1 VSSSCEDTREVLP
14 ELALGI
20 ADGDDRARALAH
32 VASCDDCRRELE
44 SLANVAD
51 ELLLLAPER
60 EPPPGFE
67 SRVLTQLKRH
77 GAVRRGRPRWRRA
90 LVPIAAAAAAA
101 ALTAAILLN
110 AFDDDRRI
118 ASRYRATLAQ
128 ANGRYFTAAR
138 LLDRSGTRAGVV
150 FGYEGKTP
158 WVFVEVHGSRA
169 HAGYRAELVMRSG
182 RRVALRAFDL
192 GDGGAGQVI
201 GVALHDVVAV
211 RMVDSHGEVLQA
223 TFPGRRSQR

>member
-1 VSSSCEDTREVLP
+1 VSSSCEDTRELLA

-32 VASCDDCRRELE
+32 VASCADCRRELE

-67 SRVLTQLKRH
+67 SRVLAELELH
-77 GAVRRGRPRWRRA
+77 GALRRRRPRWRRA
-90 LVPIAAAAAAA
+90 LAPIGAAAAAAA
-101 ALTAAILLN
+101 VTAAILLN
-110 AFDDDRRI
+110 AFDDDRTV

-128 ANGRYFTAAR
+128 ANGRYFTAAP
-138 LLDRSGTRAGVV
+138 LLDPSGARAGVA

-158 WVFVEVHGSRA
+158 WLFVEVHGRPA
-169 HAGYRAELVMRSG
+169 HSYRAELVMRSG
-182 RRVALRAFDL
+182 QRVALPALELR
-192 GDGGAGQVI
+192 GGGAGQVI
-201 GVALHDVVAV
+201 PVALHDVAAV
-211 RMVDSHGEVLQA
+211 RMVGGGEVLRA
-223 TFPGRRSQR
+223 AFGGRRSRR